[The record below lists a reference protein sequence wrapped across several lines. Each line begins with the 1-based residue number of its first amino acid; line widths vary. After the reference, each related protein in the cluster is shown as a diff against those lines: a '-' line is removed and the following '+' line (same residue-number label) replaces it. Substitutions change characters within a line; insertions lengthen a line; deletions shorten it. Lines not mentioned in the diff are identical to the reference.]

1 MFQNKVI
8 VINAPQAASDD
19 LDSARQGKPGT
30 VEVPDYAGP
39 ASGEGL

>member
-19 LDSARQGKPGT
+19 LDSARQGKPGA
-30 VEVPDYAGP
+30 VQVSDHAGSAP
-39 ASGEGL
+39 GKSL